1 MNYKIFKKVLECL
14 ESDKEPTYALRQA
27 AEREKIN
34 VNELK
39 RIVGEYNSEQTET
52 VYGRD
57 ASKSFFDYE
66 E

>member
-1 MNYKIFKKVLECL
+1 MNYEVFKKVLECL
-14 ESDKEPTYALRQA
+14 ESGKEPTYALRQA

-57 ASKSFFDYE
+57 ASESFFDYE

>member
-1 MNYKIFKKVLECL
+1 MNYEVFKKVLECL
-14 ESDKEPTYALRQA
+14 ESGKEPTYALRQA

-57 ASKSFFDYE
+57 TSKSFFDYE